1 MIQIE
6 YLPIVLTGI
15 GIIVSILYYASVLRN
30 QNKTQQMQL
39 QARKTQMFMQ
49 LHQSKYDQKGL
60 ENIFLLWNLE
70 WDNLEDYLSK
80 YGGQS
85 GNIETAAAL
94 ESWLSYFDGLG
105 ILVKED
111 MIDIEMVYNVAHT
124 RILFM
129 WFKFETII
137 KEFRKDP
144 WNLPDYCQNFEY
156 LAEEVLRIRIEKRLP
171 IPYFNIIH
179 PTSELNKEY
188 NR

>member
-1 MIQIE
+1 MIE
-6 YLPIVLTGI
+6 YLPLVLTGL
-15 GIIVSILYYASVLRN
+15 GLTASIVYYASVLRN
-30 QNKTQQMQL
+30 ANKNQQMQL
-39 QARKTQMFMQ
+39 ETRKTQLFMQ

-60 ENIFLLWNLE
+60 ENIFLLMNLE
-70 WDNLEDYLSK
+70 WDDFDDYMRK
-80 YGGQS
+80 YGGLE
-85 GNIETAAAL
+85 GHIETAAAL

-111 MIDIEMVYNVAHT
+111 MIDLDMVYNVALT

-156 LAEEVLRIRIEKRLP
+156 LAEEVLRIRREKGLP
-171 IPYFNIIH
+171 IPYINMIH
-179 PTSELNKEY
+179 PTSELYQEY

>member
-1 MIQIE
+1 MVDIDLSIIFAG
-6 YLPIVLTGI
+6 LSIAASIV
-15 GIIVSILYYASVLRN
+15 YYASVLRN

-39 QARKTQMFMQ
+39 QTRKTQMFMQ
-49 LHQSKYDQKGL
+49 FYQSKYDQKGL

-70 WDNLEDYLSK
+70 WDDLDDYLRK
-80 YGGQS
+80 FGGQS

-111 MIDIEMVYNVAHT
+111 MIDLEMVYNVAHT

-156 LAEEVLRIRIEKRLP
+156 LAEEVLRIRKEKGLP
-171 IPYFNIIH
+171 IPYINMIH
-179 PTSELNKEY
+179 PTSELNKEF